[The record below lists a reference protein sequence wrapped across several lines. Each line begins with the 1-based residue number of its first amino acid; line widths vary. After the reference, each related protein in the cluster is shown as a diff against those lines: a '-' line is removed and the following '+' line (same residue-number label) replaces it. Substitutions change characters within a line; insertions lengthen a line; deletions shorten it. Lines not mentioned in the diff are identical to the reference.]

1 MTEENDLKKAMKVAL
16 ILGAGV
22 LLLGLLGIWSSF

>member
-1 MTEENDLKKAMKVAL
+1 MLL

-22 LLLGLLGIWSSF
+22 LTITYVPWLTLGLLGWLGRQ